1 MKRDVFLSFGVAR
14 LSIHPLFQRVFA
26 SRNQEVLGKYNGN
39 NISETFHT
47 VFSLFPEVTGRSSIT
62 RKKKPQADY
71 DAFSLSV
78 TFSME
83 RFLLLFSGPKKIFR
97 GIFFFYFGGCGEGG
111 LGGWVGSPSGWVG
124 SPRNPPP
131 TQPPKSTP
139 F

>member
-47 VFSLFPEVTGRSSIT
+47 VFSLFPVVTGRSSIT
-62 RKKKPQADY
+62 RKKKYPQADY

-83 RFLLLFSGPKKIFR
+83 RFLLLFSGPKKNFR
-97 GIFFFYFGGCGEGG
+97 GIFFFRFGGVGRGG
-111 LGGWVGSPSGWVG
+111 FGWVGG
-124 SPRNPPP
+124 
-131 TQPPKSTP
+131 
-139 F
+139 